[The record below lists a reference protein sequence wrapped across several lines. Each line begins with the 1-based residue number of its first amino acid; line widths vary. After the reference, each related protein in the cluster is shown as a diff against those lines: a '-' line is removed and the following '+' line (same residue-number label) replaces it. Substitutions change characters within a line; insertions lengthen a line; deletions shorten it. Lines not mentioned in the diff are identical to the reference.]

1 MALPPTS
8 AKPLPGQQTGQKYLV
23 PFILVTSLFFLWAF
37 VHNLEPILIPH
48 LKKACQLTDLQS
60 ALIDSAVYLG
70 YFVMAIPAGLV
81 MKKYGYRRGIL
92 IGLLMYAAGAFLFI
106 PAASTRVYVYFLGA
120 LFIVASG
127 CAFLETAANPYVT
140 ILGPPEGATTRINL
154 SQSFNGLGAFLAP
167 LLGGMFIL
175 SGVENTEA
183 QLAAMS
189 PEQLNAYL
197 QSEADTIKVPYLV
210 IGVVVLLVAGLFLVT
225 KMPEFRGE
233 DGEKKSS
240 LASAL
245 RHRHLRWGVV
255 AQFFYVGTQVCITSF
270 FIRFAK
276 FTGGTPEKEAA
287 AWLSIAMFFFMVG
300 RFFGTFLF
308 RYVAAHRLLLIYSLI
323 SIGLLVVS
331 LTARSSWSVYAIG
344 AIPFFLSIM
353 FPTIFSLGIDRIG
366 DDTELGSSLL
376 VMSIAGGAVCPLAMG
391 YISDQSNIQNAYI
404 VPLVCLLFIAY
415 FGWRGYRVEEG
426 AVKSVE

>member
-1 MALPPTS
+1 MALPQPPTKS
-8 AKPLPGQQTGQKYLV
+8 LPGQHAGQKYLV

-48 LKKACQLTDLQS
+48 LKKACQLTDLES
-60 ALIDSAVYLG
+60 ALIDTAVYLG
-70 YFVMAIPAGLV
+70 YFIMAIPAGLV
-81 MKKYGYRRGIL
+81 MKRYGYRVGIL
-92 IGLLMYAAGAFLFI
+92 VGLVMYAVGAFLFL
-106 PAASTRVYVYFLGA
+106 PAADTRVYAFFLGA

-167 LLGGMFIL
+167 LLGGKFIL
-175 SGVENTEA
+175 SGVEHTEA
-183 QLAAMS
+183 ELNAMS
-189 PEQLNAYL
+189 PAQLNAYL
-197 QSEADTIKVPYLV
+197 QSEADTIKTPYLI

-233 DGEKKSS
+233 EGGKKSS

-245 RHRHLRWGVV
+245 RHRHLRWGVI
-255 AQFFYVGTQVCITSF
+255 AEFFYVGTQVCITSF

-276 FTGGTPEKEAA
+276 FTSDVPEKQAA
-287 AWLSIAMFFFMVG
+287 EWLSYAMFFFMVG

-308 RYVAAHRLLLIYSLI
+308 RYVAAHRLLLLYSLV
-323 SIGLLVVS
+323 SIGLLVVA
-331 LTARSSWSVYAIG
+331 LTARSEWAVYAIG

-353 FPTIFSLGIDRIG
+353 FPTIFSLGIDRLG
-366 DDTELGSSLL
+366 DDTEYGSSLL
-376 VMSIAGGAVCPLAMG
+376 VMSIVGGAVCPLAMG
-391 YISDQSNIQNAYI
+391 YISDVSNIQNAYV

-415 FGWRGYRVEEG
+415 FGWRGYRVES
-426 AVKSVE
+426 VKLKV